1 MKTNLDIDINGY
13 IVKASNGKTIGVCS
27 NENKIYAKRLNK
39 DISEILINFL
49 LSIEDKR
56 FYNHIGIDFIAI
68 IRAFYRN
75 LQAGK

>member
-39 DISEILINFL
+39 DISEILINF
-49 LSIEDKR
+49 
-56 FYNHIGIDFIAI
+56 FII
-68 IRAFYRN
+68 YRR
-75 LQAGK
+75 